1 METQL
6 LMLEELVWKALENVK
21 DPEIPAISVVD
32 LGIISSVETNEEG
45 YVKILM
51 TPTFTACPAT
61 DFMRDDIVNTLGQL
75 KGVKG
80 VRVKLDFSIPW
91 TSNMITEK
99 GRQDLKDFGYA
110 PPPYHNNDFD
120 QNTIANIA
128 CPRCDGNNTSMNNIF
143 GPALCRSMHYCHD
156 CKEAFQQFK
165 PI

>member
-6 LMLEELVWKALENVK
+6 LTLEELVWKALTNVK
-21 DPEIPAISVVD
+21 DPEIPVISVVD
-32 LGIISSVETNEEG
+32 LGIISSVETDGEG
-45 YVKILM
+45 KVKILM

-61 DFMRDDIVNTLGQL
+61 DYMRDDIRDTLSQLEGVNE
-75 KGVKG
+75 VE
-80 VRVKLDFSIPW
+80 VILDFSVPW
-91 TSNMITEK
+91 TSNRLTEK

-120 QNTIANIA
+120 QNTIANVA
-128 CPRCDGNNTSMNNIF
+128 CPRCEGKNTSMNNIF

-165 PI
+165 PL